1 MMKQRSLRIST
12 FVSLSL
18 SLFLQSRPTNAAQLK
33 RKRKKKEGE
42 KGQMV
47 GKKRRNEQ
55 KDSETLVT
63 NALYLSRCRIK
74 KTLLF
79 SDTDSLVRVI
89 SFFFLSVSLS
99 FSVFFSFFQPMHNGS
114 ITDTIGRRGIGP
126 LNFEKTSQCTVTG
139 RASIFVVSC
148 RRDVCSKINFIA
160 NRREMCCL
168 TQVGTDFI
176 MKYRFKGKII
186 LPGSYCLG

>member
-1 MMKQRSLRIST
+1 
-12 FVSLSL
+12 
-18 SLFLQSRPTNAAQLK
+18 
-33 RKRKKKEGE
+33 
-42 KGQMV
+42 MV

-89 SFFFLSVSLS
+89 SFFSSLSLSLSLS
-99 FSVFFSFFQPMHNGS
+99 FSLFFPDAQRLDHG
-114 ITDTIGRRGIGP
+114 TIGRRGIGP
-126 LNFEKTSQCTVTG
+126 LNFEKTSRCTVTG

>member
-33 RKRKKKEGE
+33 RKRRKKKEGE

-89 SFFFLSVSLS
+89 SFFSSLSLSLSLS
-99 FSVFFSFFQPMHNGS
+99 FSLFFPRCTTARSRYNRKKRNWSTQFREN
-114 ITDTIGRRGIGP
+114 ITVHSDG
-126 LNFEKTSQCTVTG
+126 
-139 RASIFVVSC
+139 ASI
-148 RRDVCSKINFIA
+148 DI
-160 NRREMCCL
+160 CCL
-168 TQVGTDFI
+168 VQE
-176 MKYRFKGKII
+176 R
-186 LPGSYCLG
+186 CLQ

>member
-33 RKRKKKEGE
+33 RKRKKKRGRERIDGW
-42 KGQMV
+42 
-47 GKKRRNEQ
+47 KKRRNEQ

-99 FSVFFSFFQPMHNGS
+99 FSVFFSFFSPMHNGS
-114 ITDTIGRRGIGP
+114 ITVQQEEEE
-126 LNFEKTSQCTVTG
+126 LVH
-139 RASIFVVSC
+139 SIS
-148 RRDVCSKINFIA
+148 RKHHSA
-160 NRREMCCL
+160 
-168 TQVGTDFI
+168 Q
-176 MKYRFKGKII
+176 
-186 LPGSYCLG
+186 

>member
-12 FVSLSL
+12 FISLSL

-33 RKRKKKEGE
+33 RKRKKKRGRERIDGW
-42 KGQMV
+42 
-47 GKKRRNEQ
+47 KKRRNEQ

-99 FSVFFSFFQPMHNGS
+99 FSVFFSFFSRCTTARSRIQQEEEELVHS
-114 ITDTIGRRGIGP
+114 ISR
-126 LNFEKTSQCTVTG
+126 KHHSAQ
-139 RASIFVVSC
+139 
-148 RRDVCSKINFIA
+148 
-160 NRREMCCL
+160 
-168 TQVGTDFI
+168 
-176 MKYRFKGKII
+176 
-186 LPGSYCLG
+186 

>member
-1 MMKQRSLRIST
+1 MMKQRSLRISI
-12 FVSLSL
+12 FISLSL
-18 SLFLQSRPTNAAQLK
+18 SLFLQSRPINAAQLK
-33 RKRKKKEGE
+33 RKRRKKKEGE

-114 ITDTIGRRGIGP
+114 ITVQQEEEE
-126 LNFEKTSQCTVTG
+126 LVH
-139 RASIFVVSC
+139 SIS
-148 RRDVCSKINFIA
+148 RKHHGA
-160 NRREMCCL
+160 
-168 TQVGTDFI
+168 Q
-176 MKYRFKGKII
+176 
-186 LPGSYCLG
+186 